1 VSATDPQRT
10 CANTSTASDLRALL
24 GMPFERVPR
33 EFLITPARAHFSPV
47 SIQFLIENRIREIV
61 ALLLPNAIV
70 ITCVLS
76 PEGPGCEALAF
87 GLV

>member
-1 VSATDPQRT
+1 
-10 CANTSTASDLRALL
+10 
-24 GMPFERVPR
+24 MPFERVPR
-33 EFLITPARAHFSPV
+33 EFLITPARALFSPV

-76 PEGPGCEALAF
+76 PEGP
-87 GLV
+87 